1 MVDMVPFGLPGNQ
14 IITDLS
20 WNLLNVN
27 AEDMKNLPTTQMIF
41 DRFRIRRK
49 LSNGGSGVVYDSTG
63 LCYWRRR
70 SCISELRQFMG
81 LVSVYPRF
89 VGSFANYRF
98 SLATPEKGCRL
109 ELIKVVPVNI
119 CFIEQIADLYL
130 NISFPSLPK

>member
-49 LSNGGSGVVYDSTG
+49 F
-63 LCYWRRR
+63 
-70 SCISELRQFMG
+70 ELRQFMG

>member
-49 LSNGGSGVVYDSTG
+49 LSNGGYGAIWSSRKPSNNRSFMEFIK
-63 LCYWRRR
+63 CECRRHEK
-70 SCISELRQFMG
+70 S
-81 LVSVYPRF
+81 
-89 VGSFANYRF
+89 AN
-98 SLATPEKGCRL
+98 
-109 ELIKVVPVNI
+109 N
-119 CFIEQIADLYL
+119 ADD
-130 NISFPSLPK
+130 I

>member
-49 LSNGGSGVVYDSTG
+49 FGNGGFG
-63 LCYWRRR
+63 
-70 SCISELRQFMG
+70 
-81 LVSVYPRF
+81 
-89 VGSFANYRF
+89 VGSKLIPVKRIQ
-98 SLATPEKGCRL
+98 SATG
-109 ELIKVVPVNI
+109 VDVAA
-119 CFIEQIADLYL
+119 FQ
-130 NISFPSLPK
+130 S